1 MLLVKLSAILQTSL
15 FLLGMRLKKEQTCLK
30 IKKMLRLLQ
39 NLLNLLKKKRLR
51 LHRYLWI
58 KPERNLKG
66 NKLTIAKPQINLV
79 TRSYCH
85 LDQSISKDLLLDLL
99 SLLILNSSTSTQI
112 NRQSRANTN
121 SL

>member
-1 MLLVKLSAILQTSL
+1 MLLLKLSAILQTSP
-15 FLLGMRLKKEQTCLK
+15 FLLGMRLKKEQICLK

-39 NLLNLLKKKRLR
+39 NLNLLKKKRLR